1 MSDKLSDK
9 LPWFEDVM
17 EMYLRDLMRKL
28 YPPQCRNRWFV
39 YLVGFFHMIGAWV
52 LSYGVLLPPGLLPIY
67 LIYGFVNLVSYQIFN
82 QKCFMTLLANH
93 YGGVHTTP
101 LQIRTRTALIGL
113 IVNSVLAILGIIVP
127 SLSLYAIVRFIF
139 I

>member
-1 MSDKLSDK
+1 
-9 LPWFEDVM
+9 
-17 EMYLRDLMRKL
+17 
-28 YPPQCRNRWFV
+28 
-39 YLVGFFHMIGAWV
+39 MIGAWV